1 MAIPQGTVNFQMA
14 LGKPGEQAFDMPPVS
29 AQTRFIHSGADTNYF
44 GYAYTETTY
53 TATQGSGVAPKSAQV
68 GGTGVFAGI
77 LVQPNAVS
85 STGVTGDPL
94 GTNYK
99 LADDS
104 FGELA
109 NTGCFF
115 IDVAAACNIGDDVIF
130 SQTTGRFATVAPGA
144 DAGAGNT
151 KVAGAH
157 IYGYSLAAAG
167 IAVAKFEA
175 FEAFENGPTIIF

>member
-1 MAIPQGTVNFQMA
+1 MAIPQSLVNYQMA
-14 LGKPGEQAFDMPPVS
+14 LGKPGEQAFDMPLVS

-77 LVQPNAVS
+77 LVQPGN
-85 STGVTGDPL
+85 PL
-94 GTNYK
+94 GTSYR

-104 FGELA
+104 LGELA
-109 NTGCFF
+109 NTGSFF
-115 IDVAAACNIGDDVIF
+115 VDVAAACNIGDDVIF
-130 SQTTGRFATVAPGA
+130 SQSTGRFATVAPGVA
-144 DAGAGNT
+144 AGAGNT

-167 IAVAKFEA
+167 IAVAKFT
-175 FEAFENGPTIIF
+175 GI

>member
-1 MAIPQGTVNFQMA
+1 MAIPQNTVNLQMA
-14 LGKPGEQAFDMPPVS
+14 VGKPGEQAFDMPPVS
-29 AQTRFIHSGADTNYF
+29 AQVRFVHTGSDINFF
-44 GYAYTETTY
+44 GYAYTETNF
-53 TATQGSGVAPKSAQV
+53 TATQGAGVAPRSVQV

-77 LVQPNAVS
+77 LIQPNAANS
-85 STGVTGDPL
+85 SGITGNPL
-94 GTNYK
+94 GTTYK

-130 SQTTGRFATVAPGA
+130 SQATGRFATVAPGVA
-144 DAGAGNT
+144 AGAGNT

-157 IYGYSLAAAG
+157 IYGYPLPGAG
-167 IAVAKFEA
+167 IAVAKFT
-175 FEAFENGPTIIF
+175 GI

>member
-14 LGKPGEQAFDMPPVS
+14 LGKPGEQAFDMPLVS

-77 LVQPNAVS
+77 LVQPNAAS
-85 STGVTGDPL
+85 STGVAGNPL

-99 LADDS
+99 LYNEEAATQRIMPKIKAEVYNGMDS
-104 FGELA
+104 FLKDKAKEIGVADEDIRVPNWSIVPGESSIQMSGWTPSFA
-109 NTGCFF
+109 RCCFLNSPE
-115 IDVAAACNIGDDVIF
+115 VKKTSV
-130 SQTTGRFATVAPGA
+130 RP
-144 DAGAGNT
+144 
-151 KVAGAH
+151 
-157 IYGYSLAAAG
+157 
-167 IAVAKFEA
+167 E
-175 FEAFENGPTIIF
+175 

>member
-1 MAIPQGTVNFQMA
+1 MAIPQGTVNYQMA
-14 LGKPGEQAFDMPPVS
+14 LGKPGAQAFDMPPISSQV
-29 AQTRFIHSGADTNYF
+29 RFIHTGSDTNVF
-44 GYAYTETTY
+44 GYAYTETSFST
-53 TATQGSGVAPKSAQV
+53 TQGSGVAPKSAQV

-77 LVQPNAVS
+77 LIQSDTAS
-85 STGVTGDPL
+85 SSGVTGNPL

-109 NTGCFF
+109 NTGSFF

-130 SQTTGRFATVAPGA
+130 SQATGRFATVTPGA
-144 DAGAGNT
+144 AAGAGNT

-157 IYGYSLAAAG
+157 IYGYSLPGAG
-167 IAVAKFEA
+167 IAVAKFT
-175 FEAFENGPTIIF
+175 GI